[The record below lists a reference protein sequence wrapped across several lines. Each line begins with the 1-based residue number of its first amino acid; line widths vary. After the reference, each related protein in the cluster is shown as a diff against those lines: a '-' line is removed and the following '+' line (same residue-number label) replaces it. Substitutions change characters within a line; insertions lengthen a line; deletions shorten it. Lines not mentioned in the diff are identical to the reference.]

1 MKKIPYLIPL
11 IVAITLL
18 WQVAPG
24 HAQQRPEYHRGWDFP
39 GPRHGTFGET
49 VGVTV
54 NPLVFGGRRH
64 LDLSEEQR
72 KQIKS
77 VRREAARKHIQQQA
91 DVRLAHLDLQALMEA
106 EEPDRKEIHAQLKK
120 IAKLQGDMRITQ
132 VDQRLDIREL
142 LTPDQRQKAKKM
154 RPRADSRV
162 APTPTGLA
170 KGGRGKNGVAEAL
183 IAKAE
188 STTSE

>member
-11 IVAITLL
+11 IVAIPLL
-18 WQVAPG
+18 WLVAPG
-24 HAQQRPEYHRGWDFP
+24 HAQQRPEFHRGRDLP
-39 GPRHGTFGET
+39 GPRHGTFGE
-49 VGVTV
+49 
-54 NPLVFGGRRH
+54 H

-154 RPRADSRV
+154 RPQGRQPGRAHADR
-162 APTPTGLA
+162 PG
-170 KGGRGKNGVAEAL
+170 KGGPREEWGRRGPHREGGEHD
-183 IAKAE
+183 E
-188 STTSE
+188 

>member
-11 IVAITLL
+11 IFAIPLL
-18 WQVAPG
+18 WLVAPG
-24 HAQQRPEYHRGWDFP
+24 HAQQRPEFHRGWDFP

-91 DVRLAHLDLQALMEA
+91 DVGLAHLDLQALMEA
-106 EEPDRKEIHAQLKK
+106 EEPNRKEIHAQLKK

-154 RPRADSRV
+154 RPRGRQPGRAHADR
-162 APTPTGLA
+162 PG
-170 KGGRGKNGVAEAL
+170 KGGPREEWGRRGPHREGGEHD
-183 IAKAE
+183 E
-188 STTSE
+188 